1 MNRTLLKE
9 RIRGRNLSVEGAA
22 AKISM
27 DLPTFFAKMNQI
39 GGAEF
44 SLGEIRRLKALL
56 GLDDDAVD
64 AIFFE
69 KEVS

>member
-1 MNRTLLKE
+1 MNQGLLKE
-9 RIRGRNLSVEGAA
+9 KIRAANLGMEAA
-22 AKISM
+22 AERISL

-56 GLDDDAVD
+56 GLDSHAVD